1 MWIERLHVRDLRN
14 IAEVECALGP
24 GLNVFHGAN
33 AQGKTSLLE
42 AAGLVSRARSFRTD
56 DLKTVVRRG
65 QPVLSAGA
73 TAVEG
78 DRRSAL
84 EVELGSGRRALR
96 VEGRPVTAAD
106 YHGRLEVAVYAT
118 DRLRV
123 VRGSMRDRRQ
133 FLDRSAGALWPAYRR
148 LLQENERVA
157 AQRAA
162 ALERRSPDRFAWD
175 ERLLEHG
182 SALRVRRATYARRL
196 HEALQQEY
204 RPGGES
210 ETYSLRVSHPEE
222 DPQAA
227 RERLRRE
234 IEAERAAEL
243 ASGRMRVGPQRD
255 RVLLEIAAADAVE
268 ASSGQVRSLLL
279 ALTLA
284 VLAVHRQETGHA
296 AVALL
301 DDLDSEL
308 DEQRA
313 SLLCERV
320 CERGQ
325 ALVTTAH
332 PGWARRVARD
342 GKLFEVAAGTVRA
355 A

>member
-1 MWIERLHVRDLRN
+1 MWIERLLVRDLRN
-14 IAEVECALGP
+14 IAEAECALGP

-42 AAGLVSRARSFRTD
+42 AAGLVARARSFRTD

-65 QPVLSAGA
+65 QPSLRAQA

-78 DRRSAL
+78 SRRSEL
-84 EVELGSGRRALR
+84 EVELGGGRRALR
-96 VEGRPVTAAD
+96 VEGRPVTATD

-123 VRGSMRDRRQ
+123 IRGSMRDRRQ

-148 LLQENERVA
+148 LLAENERVA
-157 AQRAA
+157 AQRGA
-162 ALERRSPDRFAWD
+162 ALERRSGDRFAWD

-182 SALRVRRATYARRL
+182 TALRVRRATYARRL
-196 HEALQQEY
+196 HEALQDEY
-204 RPGGES
+204 RPGGE
-210 ETYSLRVSHPEE
+210 TYALRLSHPEE
-222 DPQAA
+222 DPAA
-227 RERLRRE
+227 AHEQLQRE
-234 IEAERAAEL
+234 IETERAAEQ

-255 RVLLEIAAADAVE
+255 RVVLEIAGADAVE

-279 ALTLA
+279 GLTLA
-284 VLAVHRQETGHA
+284 VLALHRQETGHA

-308 DEQRA
+308 DEERA

-320 CERGQ
+320 CAHGQ

-342 GKLFEVAAGTVRA
+342 GRLFAVEQGRVLAA
-355 A
+355 

>member
-1 MWIERLHVRDLRN
+1 VWIERLLVRDLRN

-56 DLKTVVRRG
+56 DLRSVVRRG
-65 QPVLSAGA
+65 QPTLRAGA

-78 DRRSAL
+78 ARRSDL

-96 VEGRPVTAAD
+96 VEGRAVTPAD

-157 AQRAA
+157 AQRSAA
-162 ALERRSPDRFAWD
+162 IERRSPDRFAWD

-182 SALRVRRATYARRL
+182 TALRVRRAAYARRL
-196 HEALQQEY
+196 HAALQDEY
-204 RPGGES
+204 RPAGES
-210 ETYSLRVSHPEE
+210 YALRLSHPEE
-222 DPQAA
+222 DPAAA
-227 RERLRRE
+227 RERLCRE
-234 IEAERAAEL
+234 IEAARAQEL
-243 ASGRMRVGPQRD
+243 ASGRMKVGPQRD
-255 RVLLEIAAADAVE
+255 QVLLEIAGADAVE

-279 ALTLA
+279 GLTLA
-284 VLAVHRQETGHA
+284 VLAVHREETGHA

-320 CERGQ
+320 CARGQ

-332 PGWARRVARD
+332 PAWARRVARD
-342 GKLFEVAAGTVRA
+342 GMLFEVAAGTVRA